1 MALGFLIIGVLC
13 IVSAVRGNIP
23 QVAAQL
29 NKDFTPST
37 SGPSFWTWIAAILV
51 FAVIGKAFSL
61 EKSSKVFILLI
72 VVVYTLSQ
80 NGIFGKFTTA
90 VTATTA
96 PAASTENDTA
106 ATATTSAASSSA
118 ASSAAAPASAT
129 GAAATASSSTT
140 SAAASPLASPL
151 SALTSMF
158 NPQKLITG
166 LGSALGSALGSSLS
180 GATSS
185 STTTVDPGVSQD
197 NVDAGTTTTGATA

>member
-51 FAVIGKAFSL
+51 FAVIGKAFNL

-140 SAAASPLASPL
+140 SAASPLASPL

-158 NPQKLITG
+158 NPQKLISG

>member
-129 GAAATASSSTT
+129 GAAATASASTA
-140 SAAASPLASPL
+140 SAASPLASPL